1 MTKKIAQSVRIKPLK
16 IHRSGNEKFL
26 VRLGYGRIFGPE
38 FAART
43 RIFARE
49 LKSREA
55 EVDFMLGA
63 QNVILKFQFFTRV
76 GRGMKIFIHFLI

>member
-1 MTKKIAQSVRIKPLK
+1 MTKKIAQSVRIKPLE

-26 VRLGYGRIFGPE
+26 VQLGYGRIFGPE

-49 LKSREA
+49 LKSLET
-55 EVDFMLGA
+55 DFRDPYSRIFKSSDRPPRMVLHVQIEIGF
-63 QNVILKFQFFTRV
+63 LTR
-76 GRGMKIFIHFLI
+76 